1 MIKQEWNI
9 DRGLLFATL
18 SLTAFGL
25 VMIFNSSI
33 PISLDRFHKP
43 HFLFYRQL
51 LWTAG
56 GLILFAVATQLPLR
70 LLKKR
75 GIIITII
82 LFTYGLLAATFTQ
95 APINGTYRWIHA
107 GGFSFQP
114 SELAKLVTIIFLA
127 WYFSRYPDL
136 KDHPWRHLFR
146 IVLVIAPMMALI
158 IKEPDLGNALMI
170 LGITAIL
177 LFFAGFPIKHMLF
190 TGFVSVLVIIATVL
204 MSPYM
209 MQRLIT
215 FLDPSTDPLGK
226 GYQINQSL
234 IAVGHSG
241 FWGLGLGQSTQKLF
255 FLPEPHTDFIYA
267 VVAEEIGFLGCALIA
282 LLIGY
287 LFLRGMKISL
297 NSPSS
302 FLQWLGAGAV
312 SLILLQTLVNTSM
325 VISLLPT
332 KGIPLPFISMGG
344 SSLIIC
350 LLVIGIVINISR
362 EVPEC

>member
-1 MIKQEWNI
+1 
-9 DRGLLFATL
+9 
-18 SLTAFGL
+18 
-25 VMIFNSSI
+25 MIFNSSI

-56 GLILFAVATQLPLR
+56 GLVLFAVATQFPLR

-95 APINGTYRWIHA
+95 TPINGTYRWIHA

-170 LGITAIL
+170 FGITVIL
-177 LFFAGFPIKHMLF
+177 LFFAGLPIKHMLF
-190 TGFVSVLVIIATVL
+190 MGSVSVAVIIAAVL

-215 FLDPSTDPLGK
+215 FLDPSADPLGK

-267 VVAEEIGFLGCALIA
+267 VVAERERFHLAPVFSGRRNLYSSGGILRVLGYGGERHASFAAIKESLYGKKEPSAADLEMAETLGLDLYITVWNRDSDACPWMERRFSENPSFFSKVFSNEKVRL
-282 LLIGY
+282 Y
-287 LFLRGMKISL
+287 KMRRGSHQGVK
-297 NSPSS
+297 
-302 FLQWLGAGAV
+302 
-312 SLILLQTLVNTSM
+312 
-325 VISLLPT
+325 
-332 KGIPLPFISMGG
+332 
-344 SSLIIC
+344 
-350 LLVIGIVINISR
+350 
-362 EVPEC
+362 E